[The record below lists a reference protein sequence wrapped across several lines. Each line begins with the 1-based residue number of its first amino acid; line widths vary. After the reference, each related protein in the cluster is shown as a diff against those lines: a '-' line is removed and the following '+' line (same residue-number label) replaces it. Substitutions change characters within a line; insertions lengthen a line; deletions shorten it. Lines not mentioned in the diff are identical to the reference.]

1 LLEVVAVISI
11 TRVLH
16 LAENYCDGLLVLTDA
31 EERLVFPLPVGWG
44 YLVMLPRALQLY
56 FDLMVLPAE
65 DFREGVGY
73 FSGVA
78 RQHLDL
84 RLRFCTP
91 VIVGQLLVV
100 LS

>member
-1 LLEVVAVISI
+1 M
-11 TRVLH
+11 
-16 LAENYCDGLLVLTDA
+16 LVLTDA
-31 EERLVFPLPVGWG
+31 EERLAFPLPVGWG
-44 YLVMLPRALQLY
+44 YLVLLPRALQR
-56 FDLMVLPAE
+56 FDLMVLPAK
-65 DFREGVGY
+65 DFRESVGY
-73 FSGVA
+73 SLGVA